1 MVDHHKNQPDSFRKS
16 FLWLLTKEDREQ
28 LVAKSI
34 RKTFKKG
41 EYIVRVMDH
50 DTNLY
55 LIDSGSVRATLFSTE
70 GKEVSFVDIKAG
82 DNFGEFSAIDGKPR
96 ASNVL
101 ALSDT
106 TITIVSQH
114 DFFEILHQYP
124 TVCMTFLQQL
134 VGTVRQLCD
143 RVFEYSTLDVSRR
156 IHAQLLRLC
165 KENLDLDGI
174 ARIKNPPTQA
184 ELASRVSCTR
194 EAVSRE
200 LKKLETAG
208 LIKRK
213 RRQLIIE
220 DYKRLHELVE
230 TPSTRLW

>member
-1 MVDHHKNQPDSFRKS
+1 MVDGNKNQQELFQKS
-16 FLWLLTKEDREQ
+16 FLRLLSKEDSEQ
-28 LVAKSI
+28 LVKKS
-34 RKTFKKG
+34 RSKKFGKG

-55 LIDSGSVRATLFSTE
+55 LIDSGSVRATLFSAE
-70 GKEVSFVDIKAG
+70 GKEVSFVDIEAG
-82 DNFGEFSAIDGKPR
+82 GNFGEFSAIDGKPR
-96 ASNVL
+96 SANVL

-106 TITIVSQH
+106 TITVISPH
-114 DFFEILHQYP
+114 DFLIILQKYP
-124 TVCMTFLQQL
+124 TICIEFLRQL

-165 KENLDLDGI
+165 KENLDIDGI
-174 ARIKNPPTQA
+174 ARIKRPPTHA

-200 LKKLETAG
+200 LKKLEKAA

-213 RRQLIIE
+213 QRQLIVK
-220 DYKRLHELVE
+220 DYERLRELVE
-230 TPSTRLW
+230 VPDVHLW